1 MHSRIEPKMIDGDMM
16 ATRATKKP
24 AADRKRIGAVLG
36 AGLACSLLLIGA
48 CDKTKVPL
56 PGDRVSVLQLN
67 SDLSA
72 DPTLSDIAVRL
83 PKPYVNANWAQVGG
97 NQSHAMYHLQAGSD
111 VLQEVWSADIGS
123 SADSANRLL
132 AEPVV
137 SDNIVYTLDAESLV
151 RAFDATTGQRLW
163 QADFTPDDE
172 DDDLFGGGMAVAEG
186 KIFVTTP
193 YAKVYALDAKT
204 GAFIWEGKAPAP
216 MRAAPAVSDGRVFV
230 TTIDNQLV
238 AFAVDD
244 GRRLWSN
251 AGVEEAAGLLG
262 GSTPTVL
269 GNVVVAAYTSGEL
282 LAFDVVNGRSLWT
295 DSLAGKTRTSSVA
308 ALSDIRGRP
317 VIDRDRVIAI
327 GNGGVMAAI
336 DLRRGERYWDK
347 DLGGTQMPWAA
358 GDFIYILTSQSEV
371 VCLTRDEG
379 KIKWLTALPPFE
391 DMVDRE
397 DPVYWSGPVLVGDR
411 LLVTGSNGLA
421 LSISPYTGALLGK
434 QELPDRSHLPPVV
447 ANEMV
452 YMLSDDADLIALK

>member
-1 MHSRIEPKMIDGDMM
+1 MDSLEKMM
-16 ATRATKKP
+16 AQHGTRIQTTLATVRRG
-24 AADRKRIGAVLG
+24 AAVLC
-36 AGLACSLLLIGA
+36 AAACVLIAA

-56 PGDRVSVLQLN
+56 PGERVSVLQQSSEN
-67 SDLSA
+67 AA
-72 DPTLSDIAVRL
+72 DPTLTEMAVRL
-83 PKPYVNANWAQVGG
+83 PKPYVNKDWAQVGG
-97 NQSHAMYHLQAGSD
+97 NQSHAMYHLQVSSD
-111 VLQEVWSADIGS
+111 VLTEVWSADIGS

-137 SDNIVYTLDAESLV
+137 ADGIIYTLDAESLV
-151 RAFDATTGQRLW
+151 RAFDANTGARLW

-204 GAFIWEGKAPAP
+204 GNFIWEAKAPAP
-216 MRAAPAVSDGRVFV
+216 MRAAPAVSDGRVFA

-262 GSTPTVL
+262 GSTPAVL

-282 LAFDVVNGRSLWT
+282 LAFDVVNGHSLWT
-295 DSLAGKTRTSSVA
+295 DSLAGKARTSSVA
-308 ALSDIRGRP
+308 ALTDIRGRP

-336 DLRRGERYWDK
+336 ELRRGERYWDK

-358 GDFIYILTSQSEV
+358 GDYIYVVTSQSEV
-371 VCLTRDEG
+371 VCVTRDDG
-379 KIKWLTALPPFE
+379 KIKWLTPLPPFE
-391 DMVDRE
+391 DMDTRE
-397 DPVYWSGPVLVGDR
+397 EPIYWSGPVLVGDR

-434 QELPDRSHLPPVV
+434 QELPDRSHLPPIV